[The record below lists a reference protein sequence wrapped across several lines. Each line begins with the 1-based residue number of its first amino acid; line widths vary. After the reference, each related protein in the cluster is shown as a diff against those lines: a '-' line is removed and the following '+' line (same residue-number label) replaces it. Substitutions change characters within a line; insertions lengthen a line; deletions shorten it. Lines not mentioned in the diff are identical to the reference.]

1 MPMYDPTT
9 NPSVLFDGLFVS
21 YYLLSNDQLSA
32 LAKLVYVFLAGQ
44 ASPQG
49 EVVPDVPFIAR
60 VLGTEGHAVY
70 EALNQLEQC
79 DYFTA
84 RRSSG
89 GTEFIH
95 CRFVTPPWLK
105 TPAQRSDDES
115 FYSRRRERRQRGRRP
130 PKQQRHAHPDMVVD
144 INEGQGRGTSH
155 RRGSVFPYEVCRE
168 WGRHCERRG
177 DRFERGV
184 DYFAGWVFK
193 FGEQDEDIRRW
204 LRENPRGPTCATRS
218 RLVCRS
224 ATFRTQ
230 QSLRCSATSGPSRA
244 SARNPA

>member
-1 MPMYDPTT
+1 MYDPTI

-21 YYLLSNDQLSA
+21 YHLLSDDRLSA
-32 LAKLVYVFLAGQ
+32 LAKLLYVFLAGQ
-44 ASPQG
+44 ASPRG
-49 EVVPDVPFIAR
+49 EVVPDVPFAAR
-60 VLGTEGHAVY
+60 VLGAEGHQVF

-84 RRSSG
+84 RRDSS
-89 GTEFIH
+89 GTEFVH

-115 FYSRRRERRQRGRRP
+115 FYSRRRERRRRGRRP
-130 PKQQRHAHPDMVVD
+130 QGPQRQTQQAEVVA
-144 INEGQGRGTSH
+144 INGDQGRGTPR
-155 RRGSVFPYEVCRE
+155 RRGSEFPYEVCRE

-204 LRENPRGPTCATRS
+204 LREDARGRE
-218 RLVCRS
+218 V
-224 ATFRTQ
+224 
-230 QSLRCSATSGPSRA
+230 
-244 SARNPA
+244 AREFNLDAGAEAKTG